1 MHPIRGAW
9 NEGQKKFIAMA
20 SELEPLRFLDYIE
33 DAGLVLPPAWRQTL
47 PRCLCIPTRAEAA
60 AKIFNR
66 PDANRSRSWAA

>member
-9 NEGQKKFIAMA
+9 NEGQKKFLATA

-33 DAGLVLPPAWRQTL
+33 DAGLILPPAWRQTL
-47 PRCLCIPTRAEAA
+47 TRCLRVPVRDEAA

-66 PDANRSRSWAA
+66 PDATRSGIWA